1 MPLATT
7 VASSSPRD
15 THILR
20 TNESRESHSLMTA
33 TLNQKSQISDAF
45 MMSGVGKTQSQL
57 HHLKHQGG
65 LSDSQENS
73 TSHNTQ

>member
-15 THILR
+15 THILK

-33 TLNQKSQISDAF
+33 TLNQKS
-45 MMSGVGKTQSQL
+45 
-57 HHLKHQGG
+57 
-65 LSDSQENS
+65 
-73 TSHNTQ
+73 